1 MTIKNQ
7 LGYSLVELLVS
18 LVIGLIIMGG
28 IYLSATSQE
37 RNMNIEDRVG
47 EVQANLRS
55 GLYILE
61 RDLRSA
67 GYDPTCASP
76 PCLGFTNATSTSF
89 SFRRR
94 NPTTNAIETITYGLY
109 DSQGDGDMDLGRN
122 VNGSGNQP
130 VILNVDAVDFVYFDN
145 TGTRLATPLTPADL
159 NDIQIVEITLVA
171 HSEIPDPNFTSSQTF
186 QNLQGET
193 VFIPSSSDHF
203 RRRSIRTR
211 VLCRNSF

>member
-1 MTIKNQ
+1 MIKNQ

-37 RNMNIEDRVG
+37 RNMNIEDRVA

-67 GYDPTCASP
+67 GYDPNCASP
-76 PCLGFTNATSTSF
+76 PCLGFTNATSTSV

-94 NPTTNAIETITYGLY
+94 NPTTNAIQTITYGLY
-109 DSQGDGDMDLGRN
+109 DSQGDGDLDLGRN

-130 VILNVDAVDFVYFDN
+130 VILNVDAIDFVYIDPN
-145 TGTRLATPLTPADL
+145 GNRLATPLSANDL
-159 NDIQIVEITLVA
+159 DDIQIVEVTIVA
-171 HSEIPDPNFTSSQTF
+171 HSEIQDPNYTSAKTF

-193 VFIPSSSDHF
+193 IFIPPTDDHF
-203 RRRSIRTR
+203 RRRAIRTR
-211 VLCRNSF
+211 ILCRNAF